1 MAAGNMLGPR
11 GTGLLPVAISYLI
24 RANSRTK
31 QPTTLIMYKFIYSLF
46 FVAASPVYAAVL
58 TMLPTPME
66 QGGMIHINVAYN
78 EITEVLTAVP
88 ASGTPVLQPLTSW
101 KPSDQFDPAS
111 PWYTTLDPSQ
121 SGYLFNSQFGLV
133 LSGSDPFPIGSRMFV
148 TMVSATPGLEVYR
161 TRNTATQLFD
171 GIMGTNASSASWDWS
186 TVAHGMFHPMFVL
199 PSGFSGPATAT
210 LEFVLVDGVGD
221 PLPGVAPVQ
230 AVIGV
235 TAVPEPATMSLFAVA
250 AVLGLVRRRQF

>member
-1 MAAGNMLGPR
+1 MLGPR
-11 GTGLLPVAISYLI
+11 GAGLLPVAISYLI
-24 RANSRTK
+24 RANTRTK
-31 QPTTLIMYKFIYSLF
+31 QPTILIMYKFLYSLF

-101 KPSDQFDPAS
+101 KPGDQFDPAS
-111 PWYTTLDPSQ
+111 PWYTTLDPLQ

-148 TMVSATPGLEVYR
+148 TMISATPGLEVYR
-161 TRNTATQLFD
+161 TRNTVPQLFD

-210 LEFVLVDGVGD
+210 LEFVLVDGVGV

-250 AVLGLVRRRQF
+250 AVLGLVRRRQI